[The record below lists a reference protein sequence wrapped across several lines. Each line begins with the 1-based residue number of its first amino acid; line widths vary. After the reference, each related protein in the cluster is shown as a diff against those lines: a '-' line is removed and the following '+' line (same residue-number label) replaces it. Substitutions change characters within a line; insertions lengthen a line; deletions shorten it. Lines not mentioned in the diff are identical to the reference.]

1 MQIQFATHHTGQ
13 PKIVKMP
20 ILSNEHAP
28 HMNLN
33 LLRELSGAVLN
44 NKVDDLLKAAT
55 EEFFRGFLNTWKQ
68 RGCIYKGYNTC
79 HSDLPVMFYR
89 NCFLFIG
96 CSKNSDL
103 EPWHYA
109 YAIERF
115 QQIDRSYLKSLVK
128 YGFKEPKQECD
139 FISQVTTGKQFC
151 DRSHPGNPG
160 HLIKPKCLSQFDL
173 YIPLQWNRFPFLL
186 LITRLSHTHFPPP
199 PLKLP
204 LHIADEVIQAIQQQD
219 TLDLTARRFM
229 LSPIFTNLYDRFGP
243 STLRTLH
250 KCLNIEDRITALIR
264 KQKLLS
270 FPEGTHIA
278 GILREYSFDRL
289 KENSEQWIREVH
301 FFDPEHWLILCCT
314 YAQAKAFIHAN
325 YLEMD
330 LSFKMVNGKTNVF
343 SISSWNA
350 QTKRINTYAYA
361 FLNLETRHAYA
372 VMFSKIFKILGDV
385 ARSPASVITCICWI
399 QAKNGMNTC
408 FIVLSS
414 AELTYNGISKRNL
427 VVSMPLIH

>member
-20 ILSNEHAP
+20 ILSKSDNDTAQRAWHRAYKCGSVKICSEHAP

-33 LLRELSGAVLN
+33 SLRELSGAVLN

-79 HSDLPVMFYR
+79 HSDLPVMFHR

-109 YAIERF
+109 YAIECF

-160 HLIKPKCLSQFDL
+160 HLIKPKC
-173 YIPLQWNRFPFLL
+173 
-186 LITRLSHTHFPPP
+186 
-199 PLKLP
+199 
-204 LHIADEVIQAIQQQD
+204 
-219 TLDLTARRFM
+219 RFM

-301 FFDPEHWLILCCT
+301 FFDPEHWLIICCT

-330 LSFKMVNGKTNVF
+330 LFFKMVNGKTNVF

-385 ARSPASVITCICWI
+385 ARSPVHFAHISPGEENEIRTITVDMCRK
-399 QAKNGMNTC
+399 QAGGRFN
-408 FIVLSS
+408 
-414 AELTYNGISKRNL
+414 IS
-427 VVSMPLIH
+427 